1 MGVAIVAIKKAQVT
15 VNNNRAPMLI
25 DITRHRYLTL
35 LQQERLYFSFS
46 HRQLVI
52 I

>member
-1 MGVAIVAIKKAQVT
+1 MGVDSVTLKKAQVT
-15 VNNNRAPMLI
+15 VNNNREPVLI
-25 DITRHRYLTL
+25 DLTAHRYLTL

-46 HRQLVI
+46 HPQLVI